1 MTLGSR
7 PSVSV
12 AHELPPGVL
21 PGSQEP
27 RGKGVRW
34 RGLVAC
40 GMSPP
45 PPRRPPGVSQA
56 RLRQGMERR
65 CLGCSVWRE
74 MRRDEPRARP
84 PGGITIRGRSLTA
97 LSPGSRAGAADAFQL
112 NRCGSRAP
120 ARGEGSRGRAWC
132 LPGREPPALHPA
144 APGGQ
149 RPPSLPTRGKEPRP
163 GPGAARRRG
172 ARRHFSPMLWSF
184 DGTRPWSEAEW
195 SCVCARV
202 CAQACACELVRART
216 RTRSFSP
223 SAEGRVA
230 RPDALRSPPARPACV
245 PCISSTSRGGL
256 GTAPQ

>member
-45 PPRRPPGVSQA
+45 PPPRRPPGVSQA

-84 PGGITIRGRSLTA
+84 PGGVTIRGRSLTA

-112 NRCGSRAP
+112 NRCGHALRP
-120 ARGEGSRGRAWC
+120 AEKD
-132 LPGREPPALHPA
+132 REA
-144 APGGQ
+144 APGARQ
-149 RPPSLPTRGKEPRP
+149 AASRPPCIPLPQEASGRPLSQREGRNRAPGRGRRVGEEPVAISHP
-163 GPGAARRRG
+163 CSGPSTGKGPGLRRSG
-172 ARRHFSPMLWSF
+172 
-184 DGTRPWSEAEW
+184 
-195 SCVCARV
+195 RV
-202 CAQACACELVRART
+202 CVRACVHR
-216 RTRSFSP
+216 
-223 SAEGRVA
+223 RVRA
-230 RPDALRSPPARPACV
+230 
-245 PCISSTSRGGL
+245 SS
-256 GTAPQ
+256 

>member
-45 PPRRPPGVSQA
+45 RPGAPQESAKLVCGKGWNEDAWDVPCGARCGGTSRVHGPREASPLGADPSPRCPPALEQGRPMRSSSTDAVTRSGPRR
-56 RLRQGMERR
+56 RI
-65 CLGCSVWRE
+65 
-74 MRRDEPRARP
+74 ARP
-84 PGGITIRGRSLTA
+84 RLV
-97 LSPGSRAGAADAFQL
+97 
-112 NRCGSRAP
+112 
-120 ARGEGSRGRAWC
+120 
-132 LPGREPPALHPA
+132 PALHPA

-184 DGTRPWSEAEW
+184 HGKRPWSEAEW
-195 SCVCARV
+195 SCECARV